1 MVMNGNQ
8 QLIIAVRVMVV
19 LFVQRRKERKW
30 PCMAKRKSR
39 SPEGLKA
46 EINSLIKQ
54 RDELIERFAKDFAT
68 ALYDEGIATKLS
80 GYNKRELRR
89 VIHYMSEDIDR
100 YVERLEEERK
110 VLSENGREAAKRRG
124 SKKPVNIFDVPL
136 SDEEFEKMVAMLE
149 ANKANSESQG

>member
-1 MVMNGNQ
+1 
-8 QLIIAVRVMVV
+8 
-19 LFVQRRKERKW
+19 
-30 PCMAKRKSR
+30 MAKRKSR

-54 RDELIERFAKDFAT
+54 RDALIEQFAKDFAT

-100 YVERLEEERK
+100 YIERLEEERK
-110 VLSENGREAAKRRG
+110 VLSEKGREAVKRRG
-124 SKKPVNIFDVPL
+124 SKEPVNIFAVPM

-149 ANKANSESQG
+149 ADKANSESQG

>member
-1 MVMNGNQ
+1 
-8 QLIIAVRVMVV
+8 
-19 LFVQRRKERKW
+19 
-30 PCMAKRKSR
+30 MAKRKSR

-89 VIHYMSEDIDR
+89 VVHYMSEDIDR

-110 VLSENGREAAKRRG
+110 VLSEKGREAAKRRG
-124 SKKPVNIFDVPL
+124 SKEPVNIFAVPM
-136 SDEEFEKMVAMLE
+136 SDEEFNAMLAAME
-149 ANKANSESQG
+149 AQGVEMETSDRDT

>member
-1 MVMNGNQ
+1 M
-8 QLIIAVRVMVV
+8 AS
-19 LFVQRRKERKW
+19 RKH
-30 PCMAKRKSR
+30 R
-39 SPEGLKA
+39 SPEGLMA

-54 RDELIERFAKDFAT
+54 RDALIERFVKDFAT

-100 YVERLEEERK
+100 YIERLEEERK
-110 VLSENGREAAKRRG
+110 VLSEKGREAAKRRG
-124 SKKPVNIFDVPL
+124 SKKPVNMFAVPM

-149 ANKANSESQG
+149 ANKAEAESQG

>member
-1 MVMNGNQ
+1 
-8 QLIIAVRVMVV
+8 
-19 LFVQRRKERKW
+19 
-30 PCMAKRKSR
+30 MAKRKSR

-54 RDELIERFAKDFAT
+54 RDALIERFAKDFAV

-89 VIHYMSEDIDR
+89 VVHYMSEDIDR
-100 YVERLEEERK
+100 YIERLEEERK
-110 VLSENGREAAKRRG
+110 VLSEKGREAAKRRG

-149 ANKANSESQG
+149 ANKADAESQG

>member
-1 MVMNGNQ
+1 
-8 QLIIAVRVMVV
+8 
-19 LFVQRRKERKW
+19 
-30 PCMAKRKSR
+30 MAKRKSR

-54 RDELIERFAKDFAT
+54 RDALIERFAKDFAT

-89 VIHYMSEDIDR
+89 VVHYMSEDIDR
-100 YVERLEEERK
+100 YIERLEEERK
-110 VLSENGREAAKRRG
+110 VLSEKGREAAKRRG
-124 SKKPVNIFDVPL
+124 LKEPVNIFDVPL

-149 ANKANSESQG
+149 ANKAEAESQG

>member
-1 MVMNGNQ
+1 M
-8 QLIIAVRVMVV
+8 AS
-19 LFVQRRKERKW
+19 RKH
-30 PCMAKRKSR
+30 R

-54 RDELIERFAKDFAT
+54 RDALIERFAKDFAT

-110 VLSENGREAAKRRG
+110 VLSEKGREAAKRRG
-124 SKKPVNIFDVPL
+124 LKKPVNMFAVPM
-136 SDEEFEKMVAMLE
+136 SDEEFNAMLVAME
-149 ANKANSESQG
+149 AKGVEMETSDPDT